1 MVIDREKLFVLV
13 KIVKKLELGVIIML
27 GVKGVRGVLRQLVKK
42 EWLRIEMM
50 LGFGGLRVSGRC
62 FVWSVLVKSFIGVWW
77 GGRGRSGGNIG
88 GGGMFRF
95 QPLDIKFNLK

>member
-42 EWLRIEMM
+42 E
-50 LGFGGLRVSGRC
+50 
-62 FVWSVLVKSFIGVWW
+62 
-77 GGRGRSGGNIG
+77 
-88 GGGMFRF
+88 
-95 QPLDIKFNLK
+95 

>member
-1 MVIDREKLFVLV
+1 
-13 KIVKKLELGVIIML
+13 
-27 GVKGVRGVLRQLVKK
+27 
-42 EWLRIEMM
+42 M